1 MVIESVA
8 TSAAPDC
15 TRLTGPGHTPPLRAV
30 SSPHSSTRIDRPMSP
45 LRAMLF
51 IAIGAFLLLLW
62 LTPDWLEYAWLM
74 LRTYVWLAAMVMF
87 VWPEYEGP

>member
-1 MVIESVA
+1 
-8 TSAAPDC
+8 
-15 TRLTGPGHTPPLRAV
+15 
-30 SSPHSSTRIDRPMSP
+30 MSP

-62 LTPDWLEYAWLM
+62 LAPDWLEYAWLM